1 LQLLVLFLART
12 LRQVAGA
19 PGDGKVYWS
28 DKDLNKI
35 QRANLDG
42 TSVEDFITTGV
53 SKPQGIAVDEVNEHV
68 YWCDRGTS
76 TLKRARLH
84 DGLDVETFMDTAQTG
99 GVPIGMVIDTQVT
112 GRVYWSTM
120 LGGPIKKAFLNGTDV
135 RDVLPESSGGGAF
148 TTHMIAVD
156 LTALQILWVEAD
168 PILPGIYKTDTT
180 GYNQIAAGMPGSN
193 YYVVIDG
200 IVDGNIFTPEGL
212 IVDVPNN
219 YIYFSDSNLDV
230 IQRRA
235 LDGTNGVDIV
245 TSTKGKGLAHDHVE
259 NTLYWADEATNSISM
274 VDLDTATLPLVSGAG
289 QQIITGLSSPFGITV
304 CQICEDYTT
313 STLTTTTL
321 TTTTNTNTSTTETTS
336 SSSTTTLTSTT
347 TTSTTNTSTT
357 MSTTT
362 TTHTN
367 TTTTNT
373 ITTTTNTTTTITT
386 SSSTTSTFTS
396 STTSTSTTTTTLTSS
411 TTTTTT
417 FTSTTTTTLTTSTSS
432 TSTTTVTLTS
442 TTNTSTTTST
452 FTTSTTTTFTT
463 MTGTNTSTTTSTTT
477 STSTTN
483 TTSSTTYTSTSSTT
497 NTTTM
502 TSVTFSYT
510 SSTTTTTTSTTT
522 PDPNTT
528 VTFTTRTV
536 TTTVS
541 APPGFPFAE
550 RRVWM
555 ASVGLMTIGIV
566 FGVVLLCAG
575 CIYIS
580 AFKCLGPRLMIN
592 HIRPEPQ
599 AQNGGKMPKVHAKVR
614 SPHKLD
620 METLEMLIGGVTCD
634 QVYITS
640 QRVSGIWPCRSYVAT
655 IMGVAPTKVLKG
667 PPGWVG
673 VEIVHGDLLVLEPEA
688 FKRETLFELAKPSLD
703 ELVLEESMAAGIM
716 INSPMSQAQTAKA
729 SNAST
734 PSSLTRR
741 SIPENETEQPPF
753 IRINVRCPNGFVF
766 CDGDYHLQDMAETD
780 EGPKWCKDG
789 DRFDFLLHFV
799 GECRETVTGWT
810 TIGRWYVEQVEKGV
824 RIGESED
831 NRLLRSR
838 ECEEGEMPYWVRGS
852 WQRRENAPE
861 VAHASLADW
870 VDDSDLKVRG
880 PTLMNDENSPSSTPL
895 SAAARVFNFLPT
907 PRTPKPRSPVANKSP
922 PHSASSRRTV
932 AV

>member
-1 LQLLVLFLART
+1 
-12 LRQVAGA
+12 
-19 PGDGKVYWS
+19 
-28 DKDLNKI
+28 
-35 QRANLDG
+35 
-42 TSVEDFITTGV
+42 
-53 SKPQGIAVDEVNEHV
+53 
-68 YWCDRGTS
+68 
-76 TLKRARLH
+76 
-84 DGLDVETFMDTAQTG
+84 
-99 GVPIGMVIDTQVT
+99 
-112 GRVYWSTM
+112 
-120 LGGPIKKAFLNGTDV
+120 
-135 RDVLPESSGGGAF
+135 
-148 TTHMIAVD
+148 
-156 LTALQILWVEAD
+156 
-168 PILPGIYKTDTT
+168 
-180 GYNQIAAGMPGSN
+180 
-193 YYVVIDG
+193 
-200 IVDGNIFTPEGL
+200 
-212 IVDVPNN
+212 
-219 YIYFSDSNLDV
+219 
-230 IQRRA
+230 
-235 LDGTNGVDIV
+235 
-245 TSTKGKGLAHDHVE
+245 
-259 NTLYWADEATNSISM
+259 
-274 VDLDTATLPLVSGAG
+274 
-289 QQIITGLSSPFGITV
+289 
-304 CQICEDYTT
+304 
-313 STLTTTTL
+313 
-321 TTTTNTNTSTTETTS
+321 
-336 SSSTTTLTSTT
+336 
-347 TTSTTNTSTT
+347 
-357 MSTTT
+357 
-362 TTHTN
+362 
-367 TTTTNT
+367 
-373 ITTTTNTTTTITT
+373 
-386 SSSTTSTFTS
+386 
-396 STTSTSTTTTTLTSS
+396 
-411 TTTTTT
+411 
-417 FTSTTTTTLTTSTSS
+417 
-432 TSTTTVTLTS
+432 
-442 TTNTSTTTST
+442 
-452 FTTSTTTTFTT
+452 
-463 MTGTNTSTTTSTTT
+463 
-477 STSTTN
+477 
-483 TTSSTTYTSTSSTT
+483 
-497 NTTTM
+497 
-502 TSVTFSYT
+502 
-510 SSTTTTTTSTTT
+510 
-522 PDPNTT
+522 
-528 VTFTTRTV
+528 
-536 TTTVS
+536 
-541 APPGFPFAE
+541 
-550 RRVWM
+550 
-555 ASVGLMTIGIV
+555 
-566 FGVVLLCAG
+566 
-575 CIYIS
+575 
-580 AFKCLGPRLMIN
+580 MIN